1 MLLSLIMPMLIGCP
15 SSDCNTVEEHD
26 PVGRISG
33 VVTNE
38 DGSALPDV
46 LVEVGDITTRTSTK
60 GDFVLEGV
68 EPADDLLVKFSSE
81 GTTETY
87 RQIDLHGWETATAN
101 AVLMD
106 VDHTQVISAVDGGT
120 VTNGEVDIFFPERAF
135 GEYEG
140 EVTITFTYFD
150 PYEDNLLATPG
161 DLSGLALADNND
173 AKSGTEFMHYP
184 NMDAKAG
191 RCVIWPSGFTH
202 MHRSMPNKSLKYI
215 VSGWISFA

>member
-60 GDFVLEGV
+60 GDYVLEGV
-68 EPADDLLVKFSSE
+68 APADDLLVKFSSE

-87 RQIDLHGWETATAN
+87 RRMLTIHRL
-101 AVLMD
+101 
-106 VDHTQVISAVDGGT
+106 SALLT
-120 VTNGEVDIFFPERAF
+120 VER
-135 GEYEG
+135 
-140 EVTITFTYFD
+140 
-150 PYEDNLLATPG
+150 
-161 DLSGLALADNND
+161 
-173 AKSGTEFMHYP
+173 
-184 NMDAKAG
+184 
-191 RCVIWPSGFTH
+191 
-202 MHRSMPNKSLKYI
+202 
-215 VSGWISFA
+215 